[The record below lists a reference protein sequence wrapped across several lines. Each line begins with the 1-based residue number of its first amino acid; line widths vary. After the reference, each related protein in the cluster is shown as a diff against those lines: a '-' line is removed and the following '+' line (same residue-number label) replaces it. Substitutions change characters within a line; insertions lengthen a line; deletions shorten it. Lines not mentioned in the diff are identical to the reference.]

1 MDSRLLLPSN
11 ICAIDTVTVHH
22 RPTGYSELSTRRP
35 RHENRM
41 LEAGGMTEITA
52 LILAEHEAFGRRSLD
67 LWGFRPHGAST
78 AQAPAWRDF
87 ADRLE
92 VHAAVEEE
100 ILYPALPKRG
110 SDEAPEEAL
119 DAIGDHHQILD
130 AIREAAATE
139 DASLEWWDAVLEY
152 RKANDEHLEE
162 QERDIIPSFRE
173 HSDDELRSVLGRE
186 WLQFKPRHS
195 GARGVSGDDVDSGAY
210 VEENS

>member
-1 MDSRLLLPSN
+1 
-11 ICAIDTVTVHH
+11 
-22 RPTGYSELSTRRP
+22 
-35 RHENRM
+35 
-41 LEAGGMTEITA
+41 MTEITA

-78 AQAPAWRDF
+78 AQAAAWRDC
-87 ADRLE
+87 ADRLQ

-100 ILYPALPKRG
+100 ILYPALSKWA
-110 SDEAPEEAL
+110 SDQAPEETL
-119 DAIGDHHQILD
+119 DAIGDHYRIRD
-130 AIREAAATE
+130 DIREAAATD
-139 DASLEWWDAVLEY
+139 DASLERWGAVLEC

-195 GARGVSGDDVDSGAY
+195 GARGVPGDDVDSGAY